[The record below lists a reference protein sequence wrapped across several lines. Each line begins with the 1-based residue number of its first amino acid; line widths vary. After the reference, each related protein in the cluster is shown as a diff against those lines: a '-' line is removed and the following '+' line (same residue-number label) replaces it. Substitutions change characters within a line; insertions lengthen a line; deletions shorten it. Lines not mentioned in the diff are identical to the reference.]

1 MNERDSGIEPT
12 EREKK
17 GEGKSARQV
26 KLENMNLICY
36 PQKGGEISMGLSRIS
51 NGQATLGKVL
61 QLKYFEAGGMAWL
74 GAFCQYSQEL
84 GAKILLRTAEK
95 GAAKHS
101 CSAAFGDLHVALAPE

>member
-84 GAKILLRTAEK
+84 GVLRK
-95 GAAKHS
+95 LK
-101 CSAAFGDLHVALAPE
+101 FF

>member
-36 PQKGGEISMGLSRIS
+36 PLKGGEISNGPQQDQQWAS
-51 NGQATLGKVL
+51 NPGKSPAA
-61 QLKYFEAGGMAWL
+61 E
-74 GAFCQYSQEL
+74 
-84 GAKILLRTAEK
+84 IL
-95 GAAKHS
+95 
-101 CSAAFGDLHVALAPE
+101 